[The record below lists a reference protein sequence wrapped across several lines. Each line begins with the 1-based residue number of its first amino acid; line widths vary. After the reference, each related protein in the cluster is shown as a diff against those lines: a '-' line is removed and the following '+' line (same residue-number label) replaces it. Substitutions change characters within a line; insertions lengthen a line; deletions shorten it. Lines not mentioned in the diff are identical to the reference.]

1 MREEIIEKM
10 RAENKTFYEIGQVL
24 GVSRQRAEQL
34 AKKTKARKG
43 ATDIERIVYK
53 GIYEMFKAD
62 KKLTFRQ
69 LERIMLKAE
78 PTTNQFERIKN
89 FLFGA
94 KSRIEI
100 ECVINICN
108 HLNKPVQEVFA
119 RRK

>member
-43 ATDIERIVYK
+43 TTDIERIVYK
-53 GIYEMFKAD
+53 GIYEMFKQNE
-62 KKLTFRQ
+62 KLTFRQ
-69 LERIMLKAE
+69 IARIMLKAE
-78 PTTNQFERIKN
+78 PTTNQFARVKN
-89 FLFGA
+89 FLLGT

-100 ECVINICN
+100 DCIINICN
-108 HLNKPVQEVFA
+108 HLNKPVQEVFV